1 MSRKVLF
8 RSPASHWQPWNHK
21 PDPEKAGTLSP
32 VNEAASPDITQ
43 DNSNGNSAA
52 DSGSATPNHRLGY
65 HGHHGRRLR
74 QFIRPDGRKVHICH
88 TPEEHEH
95 VKKRLL
101 ETSPD
106 HDFDVFIHGT
116 PEHVR

>member
-21 PDPEKAGTLSP
+21 PDPEKADPLSP
-32 VNEAASPDITQ
+32 INETASPDTAR
-43 DNSNGNSAA
+43 DNSNGNSVAGC
-52 DSGSATPNHRLGY
+52 GSATPNHRFTY

-95 VKKRLL
+95 VRKRLL